1 MEHPRLDAKFLLEI
15 LHIYLDFIK
24 FAGKK
29 YSHTLILT
37 NILEYFAI
45 TK

>member
-24 FAGKK
+24 FAGK
-29 YSHTLILT
+29 SIHIP
-37 NILEYFAI
+37 
-45 TK
+45 